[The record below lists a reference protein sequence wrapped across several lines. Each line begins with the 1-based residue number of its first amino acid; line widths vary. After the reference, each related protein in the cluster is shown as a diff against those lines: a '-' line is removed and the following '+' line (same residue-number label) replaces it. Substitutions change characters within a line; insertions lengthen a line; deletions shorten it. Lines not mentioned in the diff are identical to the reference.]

1 MGYRRLLI
9 PVLTT
14 ILLFGAACVAAT
26 WLLTLQYYVSA
37 GIALLVGII
46 LFALTCRRA
55 GKPYR
60 DLQDF
65 SEAVNVHDFQRI
77 YTKDSEIFFKEIKQ
91 AFLDLNT
98 AKELQQQY
106 LKKILEL
113 IDVGI
118 LVYEIDNLSIFL
130 SNHAFRRMMRMP
142 AVKSINW
149 FKVRNT
155 AFYNDLLNLQAGDNK
170 TLSLN
175 IQNRIINVLVNVAS
189 FQTDDGNF
197 KLIAFQNVNATLEEV
212 EAMAWKRLLSVM
224 THEIMNSITP
234 VLSLADTLK
243 NRIDGARNSGKSLKK
258 SDVEDIITGIE
269 TIKHR
274 SDGLL
279 QFAETY
285 RNLNRTIILHI
296 APTNIKQLFENIHR
310 LMNPSL
316 KQQGIDFRIITQE
329 HFPLLNIDPI
339 LIEQVLINLI
349 VNASDAVR
357 NQKNPRITLSCSLSL
372 EGKISLSV
380 SDNGIG
386 IAPDMIDKIF
396 VPFFSTKK
404 KGSGIGLSLSRQ
416 IVQQHNGTLALQTQ
430 QGEGAVFMILL

>member
-1 MGYRRLLI
+1 M
-9 PVLTT
+9 
-14 ILLFGAACVAAT
+14 CV
-26 WLLTLQYYVSA
+26 Y
-37 GIALLVGII
+37 
-46 LFALTCRRA
+46 
-55 GKPYR
+55 
-60 DLQDF
+60 DF
-65 SEAVNVHDFQRI
+65 SHGYFKKNEF
-77 YTKDSEIFFKEIKQ
+77 FFKEIKR

-106 LKKILEL
+106 LRKILEL

-118 LVYEIDNLSIFL
+118 LVYEIDRHTIFL
-130 SNHAFRRMMRMP
+130 SNDAFRKMTRMP

-149 FKVRNT
+149 LKTRND
-155 AFYNDLLNLQAGDNK
+155 AFYNDLLNLQTGDNK

-175 IQNRIINVLVNVAS
+175 INHQIINVLANATS
-189 FQTDDGNF
+189 FQTKDGNF
-197 KLIAFQNVNATLEEV
+197 KLIAFQDVNATLEEV

-243 NRIDGARNSGKSLKK
+243 NRMDSLKNDK
-258 SDVEDIITGIE
+258 KTLQESDIEDIVTGIE

-285 RNLNRTIILHI
+285 RNLNRPITLNI
-296 APTNIKQLFENIHR
+296 APTNMKHLFENIHR

-316 KQQGIDFRIITQE
+316 KQQGIEFRILAKGHYPI
-329 HFPLLNIDPI
+329 LNIDPI
-339 LIEQVLINLI
+339 LLEQVLINLI

-357 NQKNPRITLSCSLSL
+357 HRKNSRILLSCELSL
-372 EGKISLSV
+372 DGKVSLSV
-380 SDNGIG
+380 SDNGAG

-396 VPFFSTKK
+396 IPFFSTKK

-416 IVQQHNGTLALQTQ
+416 IVQQHNGSLILQTQ
-430 QGEGAVFMILL
+430 QGEGSVFTIVL